1 MHFHFQSRRKVLI
14 TAALTSVF
22 CQYALGQ
29 QAQSNAA
36 ASNAAPAGA
45 PRTIE
50 PSKGVPPRATPG
62 DYLAHVQAGKYT
74 IAAEFDGHSIPDP
87 QSILTNEDYVVV
99 EVGLFG
105 PPDARL
111 ALSYTDF
118 SLRINGK
125 KTPYPAQGFELVF
138 KGLKD
143 PGYDG
148 PGSAESNKANASASK
163 TTVNTNGSADKNNP
177 DPNYLPAIVHIPI
190 AITRGWEQTVRRDS
204 LPEGER
210 PLPVAGLIFFEHRG
224 KANSVELIYHGPA
237 GKITIPL
244 QP

>member
-1 MHFHFQSRRKVLI
+1 MHFHIQSRTEVLI
-14 TAALTSVF
+14 AAVLAAVF

-29 QAQSNAA
+29 EAQSNAA
-36 ASNAAPAGA
+36 KTNAPPSSA

-50 PSKGVPPRATPG
+50 PSKGVPPRATPN
-62 DYLAHVQAGKYT
+62 DYLAHAQSGKYT
-74 IAAEFDGHSIPDP
+74 IAAEFDGHSVPDP
-87 QSILTNEDYVVV
+87 QSILTNENYVVV
-99 EVGLFG
+99 EVGFFG

-138 KGLKD
+138 KDLKD

-148 PGSAESNKANASASK
+148 PGSADANKANANSSK

-177 DPNYLPAIVHIPI
+177 DPNYLPALVHIPI
-190 AITRGWEQTVRRDS
+190 AITRGWEQTVRKDS

-210 PLPVAGLIFFEHRG
+210 PLPVAGLIYFEHRG
-224 KANSVELIYHGPA
+224 KVNSVELIYNGPA
-237 GKITIPL
+237 GKIKIPL